1 MYKKALLILL
11 MALWP
16 AATAMAQEAREEEE
30 NQPKELSGM
39 SIIGDDETPKSLF
52 IVPWKSS
59 EIASDSG
66 MDMMLTEDAV
76 PVDRDVFMRQ
86 LSFYEISRGN

>member
-1 MYKKALLILL
+1 MYKKAFLILL
-11 MALWP
+11 MTLLP
-16 AATAMAQEAREEEE
+16 AATAMAQEAKEEEE
-30 NQPKELSGM
+30 TQAKELSGM

-66 MDMMLTEDAV
+66 LDMMLTEDAV